1 MMKSSAHWPSMKR
14 SMLAWTPLLTGCGP
28 KPEEIC
34 GTGLS
39 GAMLYAVVAWALLLV
54 VRRVTDR
61 IKTGA
66 WPALDSTAGVV
77 PMAAAFLAVSVG
89 ALVAAPQVPNDTVG
103 IVMAC
108 AAANL
113 LTWALLVQLV
123 TGWTAAGAVLL
134 AGLLSLGPAVGGA
147 MGSDLPAM
155 VTIYQWFYG
164 GFMGIVPA
172 GVVLIIWFVAWL
184 RRRPADA

>member
-1 MMKSSAHWPSMKR
+1 MKLSLTRRTW
-14 SMLAWTPLLTGCGP
+14 SMLAGIPLLTGCGP
-28 KPEEIC
+28 KPEEIS

-39 GAMLYAVVAWALLLV
+39 GAMLYAVVAWALLLG

-66 WPALDSTAGVV
+66 WQALDSTAGVV
-77 PMAAAFLAVSVG
+77 PMAAVFLVVSVG
-89 ALVAAPQVPNDTVG
+89 ALVAAPQVPRDTVG
-103 IVMAC
+103 IVVAC

-113 LTWALLVQLV
+113 LTWALVVQLV

-147 MGSDLPAM
+147 MGREWPAI
-155 VTIYQWFYG
+155 VTIWQWFYG
-164 GFMGIVPA
+164 GFMGATPA
-172 GVVLIIWFVAWL
+172 ALILVIWWVAWL
-184 RRRPADA
+184 RRRPQDAA